1 MNRARVI
8 FRVAAAGWVV
18 LGGWLVYA
26 TLADLTHTLVVRVTP
41 PEVLQDLIVRNAED
55 MLGRR
60 AMFRV
65 LLFTDEFR
73 WRLASH
79 DALNDGAPDP
89 HFTPEMKAVLN
100 SAKEII
106 CVGASSEELP
116 VGTSLNEGRVRE
128 EWRAGRRAERIA
140 LWVRQ
145 ALSSPIPVRKLNIG
159 YHAPTRGA
167 GDTSDQRR
175 VVIILVLDHDEDTN
189 IDQALRAAMARESM
203 RAPIFDTLLTK
214 YSLASG
220 PAFTWVP

>member
-1 MNRARVI
+1 MNRSREV
-8 FRVAAAGWVV
+8 FRVAAASWIV
-18 LGGWLVYA
+18 LGGWLVHA
-26 TLADLTHTLVVRVTP
+26 TLGEITQTLAVRTTP
-41 PEVLQDLIVRNAED
+41 PEVIRDVIIRNAED
-55 MLGRR
+55 LLGRR

-73 WRLASH
+73 WRLSSH
-79 DALNDGAPDP
+79 DALNDGPAEPR
-89 HFTPEMKAVLN
+89 FTPEMKAVLS

-116 VGTSLNEGRVRE
+116 TGASQNDGRIRE
-128 EWRAGRRAERIA
+128 EWRAGRRAETIA

-159 YHAPTRGA
+159 YHQPTRGA

-175 VVIILVLDHDEDTN
+175 VVIILVLNHDEGTN
-189 IDQALRAAMARESM
+189 LDQALRAAMTRESL
-203 RAPIFDTLLTK
+203 RAPIFEALLTK

-220 PAFTWVP
+220 SAFTWVP